1 MKEEGSATMAEVKI
15 VLDRECA
22 VKLRAVM
29 SERVKV
35 LENLDLEF
43 QKNGIPLTD
52 WMKLEE
58 LQYHRILDAVEA
70 AINNAE

>member
-1 MKEEGSATMAEVKI
+1 MEEVTI

-22 VKLRAVM
+22 VRLRSII
-29 SERVKV
+29 SERVQV
-35 LENLDLEF
+35 FENLDLEF

-52 WMKLEE
+52 WMTLEKL
-58 LQYHRILDAVEA
+58 QHHRILDAVEA